1 MAAAAA
7 VHGHYWSSAGT
18 QPYWR
23 QTEPRSSSP
32 SVFSIPTRGWPI
44 PSGSVI
50 SEPPVRPRVGNPPRT
65 DISKPLL
72 CFLCYGLGHFLAD
85 CPRLPGT
92 LQREAAENRAA
103 YQRSQETDKV
113 RLTPAAP
120 EDSSP
125 SGDIPPRLPPPR

>member
-1 MAAAAA
+1 
-7 VHGHYWSSAGT
+7 
-18 QPYWR
+18 
-23 QTEPRSSSP
+23 
-32 SVFSIPTRGWPI
+32 
-44 PSGSVI
+44 VI

-65 DISKPLL
+65 GISKPL
-72 CFLCYGLGHFLAD
+72 CFLCYGLGNFLAD

-92 LQREAAENRAA
+92 LQREEAENRAA

-125 SGDIPPRLPPPR
+125 SGDIPPPLPPPRRGRSRVFEVTDPAPEPLEEGLEFKRSDENPQSGSENLVGGN